1 MNIIHNDEQMGTME
15 RHVPKK
21 ISTQTLLFA
30 DYQLRT
36 GNSEL
41 TIFSM

>member
-1 MNIIHNDEQMGTME
+1 MNIIHNDEQMETME
-15 RHVPKK
+15 RYIPKK

-36 GNSEL
+36 ASSEP
-41 TIFSM
+41 